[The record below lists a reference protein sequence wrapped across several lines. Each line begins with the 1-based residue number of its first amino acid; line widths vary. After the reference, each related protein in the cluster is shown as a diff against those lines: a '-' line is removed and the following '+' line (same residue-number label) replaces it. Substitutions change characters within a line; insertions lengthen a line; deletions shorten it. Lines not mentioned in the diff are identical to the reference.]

1 VTRFY
6 DGKLVVKQACD
17 ATSITYIYVFIR
29 PFKYR
34 KYKTYLMEKDG
45 DEKSGC
51 SLFAAEK

>member
-1 VTRFY
+1 MRCRRAECMLSL
-6 DGKLVVKQACD
+6 KWA
-17 ATSITYIYVFIR
+17 
-29 PFKYR
+29 KYR